1 MSKRWILVGLPLLWA
16 AVLASAVAVV
26 RARHESRTLFVQ
38 LESLSAER
46 DALNIGWSQQ
56 QLEQSVWSNPAF
68 VEQVAV
74 NRREMK
80 FAKPDE
86 VRIVAP

>member
-1 MSKRWILVGLPLLWA
+1 MSRRWTLMALPLLWV
-16 AVLASAVAVV
+16 AVLASAIAVV

-38 LESLSAER
+38 LERLSAQR
-46 DALNIGWSQQ
+46 DALNIAWSQQ
-56 QLEQSVWSNPAF
+56 QVEQSVWSNPAF

-74 NRREMK
+74 NRRQMR

-86 VRIVAP
+86 VRILAP